1 MVTHQQIQKGY
12 KQTEVGV
19 IPEDWDAIPMGN
31 LFKFKNGLNKAKD
44 FFGKG
49 TPIVNYMDV
58 YKRPGLKEQD
68 IHGKV
73 ELAIDEIRNY
83 QVKQGDVFF
92 TRTSETVEEIGMSS
106 VVLYEPKDTVFSGF
120 VLRARPIN

>member
-1 MVTHQQIQKGY
+1 MEVKKGY

-19 IPEDWDAIPMGN
+19 IPEDWVIIPIGK
-31 LFKFKNGLNKAKD
+31 LLEFKNGLNKAKD

-58 YKRPGLKEQD
+58 LENPGITIAD
-68 IHGKV
+68 INGKV
-73 ELAIDEIRNY
+73 TVNGDEKRAY

-92 TRTSETVEEIGMSS
+92 TRTSETVDAFFFKI
-106 VVLYEPKDTVFSGF
+106 
-120 VLRARPIN
+120 I